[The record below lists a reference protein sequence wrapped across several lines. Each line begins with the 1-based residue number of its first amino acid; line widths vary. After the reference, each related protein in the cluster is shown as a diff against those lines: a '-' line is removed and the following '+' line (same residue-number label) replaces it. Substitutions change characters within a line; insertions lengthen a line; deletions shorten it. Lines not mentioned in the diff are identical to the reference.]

1 MRFSLAKEL
10 MESNKARMKAVK
22 EENVKNGETNKRLI
36 EVMFM
41 IGIFCK
47 TGWYRFCEV
56 IKV

>member
-47 TGWYRFCEV
+47 IG
-56 IKV
+56 